1 MEETNISQLAVSQ
14 VLGHHPAVLLPC
26 TLLLLV
32 GIPSPKSPLPTTPYA
47 KEMRSRVFA
56 TTPDS

>member
-14 VLGHHPAVLLPC
+14 VLGHHPAVLLLC

-32 GIPSPKSPLPTTPYA
+32 GIPFLNPLPTTPYA